1 MDDARRRILNGE
13 TRGIPFGRYRQDKMI
28 GELYVPAPL
37 LWRVLKVDEEN
48 HRALLVTEKLID
60 CVKYHE
66 TREDITWE
74 YCTLRK
80 WMNGEFIR
88 EAFTAEEASRI
99 LSVWNENEDNS
110 RFGTRGGNATRDR
123 VFALS
128 IREAKECFE
137 NGMDIRAAPTTYA
150 VKKGSYEDDEY
161 KTTDSETTGWWWL
174 RSSGSYSNYAELV
187 NPDGDVSVFGR
198 DVNLYSV
205 SVRPALWL
213 HL

>member
-1 MDDARRRILNGE
+1 
-13 TRGIPFGRYRQDKMI
+13 
-28 GELYVPAPL
+28 
-37 LWRVLKVDEEN
+37 VLKVDEEN

-66 TREDITWE
+66 TYEDITWE

-80 WMNGEFIR
+80 WMNGEFLR

-99 LSVWNENEDNS
+99 LSVWNENEDNPK
-110 RFGTRGGNATRDR
+110 RWRGKLAEGGNATRDR

-128 IREAKECFE
+128 IGEAKECFE
-137 NGMDIRAAPTTYA
+137 NDMDRQAAPTTYA
-150 VKKGSYEDDEY
+150 VKKGNDVNDNR
-161 KTTDSETTGWWWL
+161 KTTDDETTGWWWL
-174 RSSGSYSNYAELV
+174 RSPGVYGDDAAGVGTIGYVLEGGCLV
-187 NPDGDVSVFGR
+187 NDP
-198 DVNLYSV
+198 SV